1 MSSSKG
7 YTEKKVLAAIKSSG
21 GIITTISNRIGC
33 EWHTAK
39 NLVNRWESTKQA
51 YKDERETILD
61 MSESTL
67 LKSIKDGDTQSA
79 KWMLSTLGR
88 ERGFNDRL
96 EIVGSGGESIKFE
109 IVDPKKKDADT
120 PSD

>member
-1 MSSSKG
+1 MSSTKG
-7 YTEKKVLAAIKSSG
+7 YTEKKVLVAIKGSG
-21 GIITTISNRIGC
+21 GIITTISNRLGA

-51 YKDERETILD
+51 YKDERESILD

-67 LKSIKDGDTQSA
+67 LRSIKEGDTQSA

-88 ERGFNDRL
+88 ERGFNERV
-96 EIVGSGGESIKFE
+96 EIVGKDGGPVAFE
-109 IVDPKKKDADT
+109 IVDPPKRDEST
-120 PSD
+120 S

>member
-7 YTEKKVLAAIKSSG
+7 YTEKKVLAAIKGSG

-39 NLVNRWESTKQA
+39 RLTQKWQSTRDA

-61 MSESTL
+61 MSESAI
-67 LKSIKDGDTQSA
+67 LKSIKNGNTQDA
-79 KWMLSTLGR
+79 KWLLSSLGAS
-88 ERGFNDRL
+88 RGFGKDKVEVTNVTPQRI
-96 EIVGSGGESIKFE
+96 EIKLIDELGEDE
-109 IVDPKKKDADT
+109 
-120 PSD
+120 

>member
-7 YTEKKVLAAIKSSG
+7 YTEKKVLAAIKGSG
-21 GIITTISNRIGC
+21 GIITTISNRLGSD
-33 EWHTAK
+33 WHTAK
-39 NLVNRWESTKQA
+39 KLTQQWQSTRDA

-96 EIVGSGGESIKFE
+96 EIVGLGGESIKFE

>member
-7 YTEKKVLAAIKSSG
+7 YTEKKVLAAIKGSG

-39 NLVNRWESTKQA
+39 KLTQKWQSTRDA

-61 MSESTL
+61 MSESAI
-67 LKSIKDGDTQSA
+67 LKSIKDGNTQDA
-79 KWMLSTLGR
+79 KWLLSSLGAS
-88 ERGFNDRL
+88 RGFGKKQGTDKDEVINETPQRI
-96 EIVGSGGESIKFE
+96 EIKLVDELGEDE
-109 IVDPKKKDADT
+109 
-120 PSD
+120 

>member
-7 YTEKKVLAAIKSSG
+7 YTEKKVLAAIKGSG
-21 GIITTISNRIGC
+21 GIITTISNRLGC

-39 NLVNRWESTKQA
+39 KLVNRWESTKQA

-79 KWMLSTLGR
+79 KWMLSTLGAD
-88 ERGFNDRL
+88 RGFGKEQGTDRD
-96 EIVGSGGESIKFE
+96 EIIARLTEVVTKITGKS
-109 IVDPKKKDADT
+109 
-120 PSD
+120 